1 MNYATYIRAS
11 TDDQTDLHQRESIDE
26 WLRENGANPADA
38 DWYADLGQSG
48 ASDDREQFTELL
60 EALEAGE
67 YTHVVCWEISR
78 LSRKGATLQR
88 FFNLCE
94 DTETTV
100 VITDGTVEKV
110 TPDGTGR
117 FVADIIGMVYQQERR
132 TLIRRIEA
140 GQRRAQCEGK
150 WLGQVPVGFKRDN
163 EGYLQPIINPDHD
176 AGETGYLELR
186 NALKRIDDGESY
198 RSVATGLP
206 ITRQSLSN
214 IDQDDERRRWYLE
227 AVAGDNTV
235 HDALEDVRTT
245 QFDGTLVSDG

>member
-11 TDDQTDLHQRESIDE
+11 TDDQTDIHQRESIDE
-26 WLRENGANPADA
+26 WIRENDIDLADV
-38 DWYADLGQSG
+38 DRYVDLGQSG

-60 EALEAGE
+60 EAIEAGE
-67 YTHVVCWEISR
+67 YTHIICWEISR

-88 FFNLCE
+88 FFDVCE

-100 VITDGTVEKV
+100 VITDGSVEKV

-140 GQRRAQCEGK
+140 GQRRAQRQGK
-150 WLGQVPVGFKRDN
+150 WLGQVPAGFRRDD
-163 EGYLQPIINPDHD
+163 EGYLQPIIDPDHNVGD
-176 AGETGYLELR
+176 TGYLELR
-186 NALKRIDDGESY
+186 DALERIDDGESY
-198 RSVATGLP
+198 RSVAEGLP

-214 IDQDDERRRWYLE
+214 IYQDSERRKWYLE
-227 AVAGDNTV
+227 ATADNDAV
-235 HDALEDVRTT
+235 HAALESVQTAPVGRNPTPED
-245 QFDGTLVSDG
+245 

>member
-1 MNYATYIRAS
+1 MNCATYIRAS
-11 TDDQTDLHQRESIDE
+11 TDNQTDAHQRKSIDE
-26 WLRENGANPADA
+26 WLQENGIDLADV
-38 DWYADLGQSG
+38 DRYADLGQSG

-88 FFNLCE
+88 FFDVCE

-100 VITDGTVEKV
+100 VITDGSVEKV

-140 GQRRAQCEGK
+140 GQRRAQRQGK
-150 WLGQVPVGFKRDN
+150 WLGQVPIGFRRDD
-163 EGYLQPIINPDHD
+163 EGYLQPIIDPDHD

-186 NALKRIDDGESY
+186 DALERIDDGESY
-198 RSVATGLP
+198 RSVAEGLP
-206 ITRQSLSN
+206 VTRQSLSN
-214 IDQDDERRRWYLE
+214 IHQNSDRREWYLE
-227 AVAGDNTV
+227 ATADNDAV
-235 HDALEDVRTT
+235 HAALGSVRTVPA
-245 QFDGTLVSDG
+245 DRSLVSDD